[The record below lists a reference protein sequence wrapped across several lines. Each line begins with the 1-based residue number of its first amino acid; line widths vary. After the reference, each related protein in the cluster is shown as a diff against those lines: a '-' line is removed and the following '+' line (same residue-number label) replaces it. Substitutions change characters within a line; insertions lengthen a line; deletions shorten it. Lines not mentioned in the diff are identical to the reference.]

1 MVKTLLWAIFI
12 VNVFG
17 FTYMLSANVYTP
29 WIITLISVILVYF
42 IGKFI
47 SRKDLNNTK

>member
-17 FTYMLSANVYTP
+17 FTYMLSVNVYTP
-29 WIITLISVILVYF
+29 WIVTLISIVLVYF

-47 SRKDLNNTK
+47 GKKDLDNIK